1 MTDFSLNE
9 IHVTAKK
16 ATRGAG
22 YSWGLAEEAGQA
34 VRWLC
39 AQGLD
44 GCAALAGVLT
54 RFDGVAMARITPDTS
69 QDIWK
74 LKDNLV
80 LCPLIVGTAISD
92 RADELRHRSF
102 EAALVA
108 EPSLLFAFVAYCA
121 RRIETNVSVEWSNGK
136 AISDGQR
143 LSVSGRP
150 ASIVDHI
157 CLQRGGDFDHPNPT
171 CTRGNPEPSIWE
183 TLNGFAHRT
192 YAPATEES
200 RLKGAGAELDD
211 RG

>member
-1 MTDFSLNE
+1 MTAFSLNE

-22 YSWGLAEEAGQA
+22 YTWGLAEEAGQA

-54 RFDGVAMARITPDTS
+54 RFDGIGMDRITPDTS
-69 QDIWK
+69 QQIWK
-74 LKDNLV
+74 VEDQLV
-80 LCPLIVGTAISD
+80 LCPLIVGTAMSD

-102 EAALVA
+102 ETSSVA
-108 EPSLLFAFVAYCA
+108 EPSLLFAFAAYCA
-121 RRIETNVSVEWSNGK
+121 RRIECNVSVEWSNGK
-136 AISDGQR
+136 ATSDGKW

-150 ASIVDHI
+150 ASIVDHVRM
-157 CLQRGGDFDHPNPT
+157 QRGGDLSHPNQT
-171 CTRGNPEPSIWE
+171 CSRGNPEPSIWE

-200 RLKGAGAELDD
+200 RLKGAGADLDD